1 MSAALKVA
9 VVDYGVGNL
18 FSVEKALRAAG
29 AEAVVT
35 KDAAE
40 IAGAAKI
47 VLPGVGAF
55 GDCMK
60 NLAAS
65 GLIPAIER
73 KVRGGCPLLGICVGL
88 QILFSGSEESPG
100 VAGLG
105 WLSGTVRK
113 IHAPG
118 LKVPH
123 IGWNDLAV
131 AASRPA
137 PDLFVGLTA
146 SPYVYFVHSYAAVPD
161 DPAMVTAAVTY
172 GTRLTAAVQRENIMA
187 TQFHPEK
194 SGDVGL
200 SILQNF
206 VRG

>member
-1 MSAALKVA
+1 MNAAGKVA

-35 KDAAE
+35 ADAAE
-40 IAGAAKI
+40 IEDAVKI

-60 NLAAS
+60 NLTAS
-65 GLIPAIER
+65 GLIPAIEK
-73 KVRGGCPLLGICVGL
+73 KVQSGTPLLGICVGL
-88 QILFSGSEESPG
+88 QILFSGSDESPR

-105 WLSGTVRK
+105 WLSGTVQK
-113 IHAPG
+113 INAPG

-123 IGWNDLAV
+123 IGWNSLAV
-131 AASRPA
+131 AAPRSSPN
-137 PDLFVGLTA
+137 LFTGLTA
-146 SPYVYFVHSYAAVPD
+146 SPYVYFVHSYAAVPED
-161 DPAMVTAAVTY
+161 SAVITATVMY
-172 GTRLTAAVQRENIMA
+172 GTRLTAAVQRGNVMA

-194 SGDVGL
+194 SGNVGL
-200 SILQNF
+200 QILRNF
-206 VRG
+206 VRS